1 MVIPAMA
8 DRDSSGTWKSE
19 ESTTRVKDVV
29 GLRAGGASRAAHCT
43 EVVAES
49 SASTLPS
56 DTVPCSSAAV
66 MTAPPD
72 TFAWAAIVMGTP
84 TSSVWL

>member
-1 MVIPAMA
+1 MIPAMA
-8 DRDSSGTWKSE
+8 DRESWGTWKSE
-19 ESTTRVKDVV
+19 ESTTRVNEVV
-29 GLRAGGASRAAHCT
+29 GLRAGGASSAAHCT

-56 DTVPCSSAAV
+56 DTAPCSSAAV
-66 MTAPPD
+66 TTAPPD
-72 TFAWAAIVMGTP
+72 TSAWAAMVMGTP